1 MGWDLIIF
9 DCDGVLVDSEPVA
22 NRVLAELLREGGL
35 EISVEETIR
44 RFIGHS
50 VNACMEIAI
59 RLGATLPDDFA
70 GRYRDRCA
78 AAFAEELRA
87 VDGVK
92 EALDAIPIPYC
103 VASSSSHARIRLSLS
118 LVGLLDRFEG
128 RIFSAQDVT
137 NGKPAPD
144 IFLHTAAQMGASPQ
158 RCLVVEDTTIGVQA
172 GRAAGMTVLGFA
184 RFTPADALTAAGAI
198 PFIEMRRLP
207 EIIRSL

>member
-1 MGWDLIIF
+1 
-9 DCDGVLVDSEPVA
+9 
-22 NRVLAELLREGGL
+22 
-35 EISVEETIR
+35 
-44 RFIGHS
+44 
-50 VNACMEIAI
+50 
-59 RLGATLPDDFA
+59 
-70 GRYRDRCA
+70 
-78 AAFAEELRA
+78 
-87 VDGVK
+87 
-92 EALDAIPIPYC
+92 
-103 VASSSSHARIRLSLS
+103 
-118 LVGLLDRFEG
+118 VGLLDRFEG